1 MEYCKVLHYGGL
13 LPYSQIT
20 EKSENPSSLFCL
32 TLRDDEKKLYNI
44 GTRLERMGGK
54 EIYAA
59 KVFLKKNLLLFV
71 ISFYF

>member
-1 MEYCKVLHYGGL
+1 MGYCKVLLLGGF

-44 GTRLERMGGK
+44 GTWLERMGGK

-59 KVFLKKNLLLFV
+59 KVFF
-71 ISFYF
+71 F